1 MLMFYEQEN
10 QAGDDAKILS
20 RGSTIGK
27 ELEGNMEAY
36 AKIALSS
43 INVLET
49 VPKILT
55 KLGEELKNLVSLEK
69 TMERL
74 IFLDEESAK
83 INKTLGLGA
92 QKADE
97 FRKLIIDTSAKYAE
111 LGLGLDQIG
120 KDYIALSNVFNTNI
134 SISDETLT
142 ELAATTVVTG
152 QKGDA
157 LAKAFRGVGVDIAGI
172 APRMLEV
179 TEVAKQAGVTVGSVA
194 AGVVKHI
201 DKMNL
206 YNFEGG
212 VKGLA
217 KMSAQASRLGIDMD
231 KVFALTNKVFNPE
244 GAIEVAAAMQRLGVA
259 TGALVDPLRLMDLSQ
274 NDPAELQNQI
284 VNMTKD
290 FVRFNKDLGEFQI
303 LPGEKRRLEE
313 IAGALGLNNGELQ
326 RMALN
331 AANLEYKMKQI
342 KFAPG
347 TSKEDREMIATLAQ
361 INKSGV
367 AELKV
372 KQYAYDE
379 KTGKEEWTGEYE
391 MVDATKVTATQLKAL
406 KESQELKGATMEEI
420 AIKQQGELEGLNN
433 KVGAIKTAVAFGVTR
448 TSAAQGLYKMGTTG
462 VKNALFA
469 DETNPDG
476 VVPKSFRDAEN
487 VGKAMQSALEAVNPE
502 FVTLKRNIN
511 DVNKV
516 TEISAKIGQ
525 SAIDLLTKMGESAS
539 DLLTNLDITKLK
551 SLGSDVLTKIMGT
564 SVNGT
569 NVGGGGT
576 NSSTVNSSVNSN
588 SVNSSN
594 LNSVNSNVNNI
605 NNSNTPKPQEL
616 NLNEKVTVDV
626 NVNLDPA
633 AKDQA
638 LTYLINQELTKF
650 FGPEG
655 GNKNIA
661 FVLDE
666 IAKQKTQNNLVQ
678 SNVPK

>member
-1 MLMFYEQEN
+1 MFGGNGDNTNE
-10 QAGDDAKILS
+10 ADGDDAKIVS
-20 RGSTIGK
+20 RGAGLDK
-27 ELEGNMEAY
+27 DLQGHMETY
-36 AKIALSS
+36 ATTALSS
-43 INVLET
+43 INILET

-55 KLGEELKNLVSLEK
+55 DLGTELKNLVSLEA
-69 TMERL
+69 TLTRL
-74 IFLDEESAK
+74 IYLDEESAK

-142 ELAATTVVTG
+142 ELAATTLVTG

-157 LAKAFRGVGVDIAGI
+157 LAKAFRQVGVDVAGI
-172 APRMLEV
+172 APRMMDV
-179 TEVAKQAGVTVGSVA
+179 TEAAKQAGVSVGSVA
-194 AGVVKHI
+194 SGVVANISKL
-201 DKMNL
+201 NL

-217 KMSAQASRLGIDMD
+217 KMSAQASRLGIDM
-231 KVFALTNKVFNPE
+231 KSIFTLTEKVFNPD

-303 LPGEKRRLEE
+303 LPGEKRRLRE
-313 IAGALGLNNGELQ
+313 IADALGMTSDELAG
-326 RMALN
+326 MALN
-331 AANLEYKMKQI
+331 ASNLEYKMKQI

-361 INKSGV
+361 INKDGV

-391 MVDATKVTATQLKAL
+391 MLDATKVTATQLKDL

-433 KVGAIKTAVAFGVTR
+433 KVGAIKTAIAFGITR
-448 TSAAQGLYKMGTTG
+448 TSAAQGLYSTGTTG
-462 VKNALFA
+462 LKNALFK
-469 DETNPDG
+469 DENNPNG
-476 VVPKSFRDAEN
+476 IIPKSARDAEN
-487 VGKAMQSALEAVNPE
+487 VGKAMQAALEVVNPL
-502 FVTLKRNIN
+502 FKTLKTNIDDIN
-511 DVNKV
+511 EV
-516 TEISAKIGQ
+516 TKISAKIGQ
-525 SAIDLLTKMGESAS
+525 SAIDFFKDFDLDKLTG
-539 DLLTNLDITKLK
+539 
-551 SLGSDVLTKIMGT
+551 LGTEILNKVMGT
-564 SVNGT
+564 STNVA

-576 NSSTVNSSVNSN
+576 NSSIVNSSVSNTTNASLSNSN
-588 SVNSSN
+588 SVNSS
-594 LNSVNSNVNNI
+594 LNNSSILNTDNSNAL
-605 NNSNTPKPQEL
+605 KPQEVT
-616 NLNEKVTVDV
+616 LNEKVDV
-626 NVNLDPA
+626 NVNVTLDPA
-633 AKDQA
+633 LKDQA
-638 LTYLINQELTKF
+638 LKSLMDMALTKY

-655 GNKNIA
+655 GNENISY
-661 FVLDE
+661 VLNE
-666 IAKQKTQNNLVQ
+666 MAKQKTQNNLVQ
-678 SNVPK
+678 SNVT

>member
-1 MLMFYEQEN
+1 MFTNSDNEN
-10 QAGDDAKILS
+10 EADGESTKIVS
-20 RGSTIGK
+20 RGATLDKDLQGH
-27 ELEGNMEAY
+27 METY
-36 AKIALSS
+36 AATALSS
-43 INVLET
+43 INILET

-55 KLGEELKNLVSLEK
+55 DLGTELKNLVSLEAAL
-69 TMERL
+69 TRL
-74 IFLDEESAK
+74 IYLDEESAK

-142 ELAATTVVTG
+142 ELAATTLVTG
-152 QKGDA
+152 QKGDV
-157 LAKAFRGVGVDIAGI
+157 LAKAFRQVGVDVAGI
-172 APRMLEV
+172 APRMMEV
-179 TEVAKQAGVTVGSVA
+179 TEAAKQAGVSVGSVS
-194 AGVVKHI
+194 AGVVANISKL
-201 DKMNL
+201 NL

-217 KMSAQASRLGIDMD
+217 KMSAQASRLGIDM
-231 KVFALTNKVFNPE
+231 KSIFTLTEKVFNPD

-303 LPGEKRRLEE
+303 LPGEKRRLRE
-313 IAGALGLNNGELQ
+313 IADALGMTADELAG
-326 RMALN
+326 MALN
-331 AANLEYKMKQI
+331 ASNLEYKMKQI

-361 INKSGV
+361 INKDGV

-391 MVDATKVTATQLKAL
+391 MLDATKVTATQLKDL

-433 KVGAIKTAVAFGVTR
+433 KVGAIKTAIAFGVTR
-448 TSAAQGLYKMGTTG
+448 TSAAQGLYSAGTTG
-462 VKNALFA
+462 LKNALFQ
-469 DETNPDG
+469 DENNPNG
-476 VVPKSFRDAEN
+476 IIPKSARDAEN
-487 VGKAMQSALEAVNPE
+487 VGKAMQAALEVVNPL
-502 FVTLKRNIN
+502 FKTLKTNIN
-511 DVNKV
+511 DINEV
-516 TEISAKIGQ
+516 TKISAKIGQ
-525 SAIDLLTKMGESAS
+525 SAIDFLKDFDLDKLTG
-539 DLLTNLDITKLK
+539 LGTK
-551 SLGSDVLTKIMGT
+551 VLNKVMGT
-564 SVNGT
+564 STNVD

-576 NSSTVNSSVNSN
+576 NSSIVNSSVSNTTNASLSNSN
-588 SVNSSN
+588 SVNSS
-594 LNSVNSNVNNI
+594 LNNSSILNTDNSNAL
-605 NNSNTPKPQEL
+605 KPQEVT
-616 NLNEKVTVDV
+616 LNEKVDV
-626 NVNLDPA
+626 NVNVTLDPA
-633 AKDQA
+633 LKDQA
-638 LTYLINQELTKF
+638 LKSLMDMALTKY

-655 GNKNIA
+655 GNENISY
-661 FVLDE
+661 VLNE
-666 IAKQKTQNNLVQ
+666 MAKQKTQNNLVQ
-678 SNVPK
+678 SNVT

>member
-1 MLMFYEQEN
+1 MFTNSDNEN
-10 QAGDDAKILS
+10 EADGESTKIVS
-20 RGSTIGK
+20 RGATLDKDLQGH
-27 ELEGNMEAY
+27 METY
-36 AKIALSS
+36 ATTALSS
-43 INVLET
+43 INILET

-55 KLGEELKNLVSLEK
+55 DLGTELKNLVSLEAAL
-69 TMERL
+69 TRL
-74 IFLDEESAK
+74 IYLDEESAK

-120 KDYIALSNVFNTNI
+120 KDYLALSNVFNTNI

-142 ELAATTVVTG
+142 ELAATTLVTG
-152 QKGDA
+152 QKGDV
-157 LAKAFRGVGVDIAGI
+157 LAKAFRQVGVDVAGI
-172 APRMLEV
+172 APRMMEV
-179 TEVAKQAGVTVGSVA
+179 TEAAKQAGVSVGSVS
-194 AGVVKHI
+194 AGVVANISKL
-201 DKMNL
+201 NL

-217 KMSAQASRLGIDMD
+217 KMSAQASRLGIDM
-231 KVFALTNKVFNPE
+231 KSIFTLTEKVFNPD

-303 LPGEKRRLEE
+303 LPGEKRRLRE
-313 IAGALGLNNGELQ
+313 IADALGMTADELAG
-326 RMALN
+326 MALN
-331 AANLEYKMKQI
+331 ASNLEYKMKQI

-361 INKSGV
+361 INKDGV

-391 MVDATKVTATQLKAL
+391 MLDATKVTATQLKDL

-433 KVGAIKTAVAFGVTR
+433 KVGAIKTAIAFGVTR
-448 TSAAQGLYKMGTTG
+448 TSAAQGLYSAGTTG
-462 VKNALFA
+462 LKNALFQ
-469 DETNPDG
+469 DENNPNG
-476 VVPKSFRDAEN
+476 IIPKSARDAEN
-487 VGKAMQSALEAVNPE
+487 VGKAMQAALEVVNPL
-502 FVTLKRNIN
+502 FKTLKTNIN
-511 DVNKV
+511 DINEV
-516 TEISAKIGQ
+516 TKISAKIGQ
-525 SAIDLLTKMGESAS
+525 SAIDFLKDFDLDKLTG
-539 DLLTNLDITKLK
+539 LGTK
-551 SLGSDVLTKIMGT
+551 VLNKVMGT
-564 SVNGT
+564 STNVD

-576 NSSTVNSSVNSN
+576 NSSIVNSSVSNTTNASLSNSN
-588 SVNSSN
+588 SVNSS
-594 LNSVNSNVNNI
+594 LNNSSILNTDNSNAL
-605 NNSNTPKPQEL
+605 KPQEVT
-616 NLNEKVTVDV
+616 LNEKVDV
-626 NVNLDPA
+626 NVNVTLDPA
-633 AKDQA
+633 LKDQA
-638 LTYLINQELTKF
+638 LKSLMDMALTKY

-655 GNKNIA
+655 GNENISY
-661 FVLDE
+661 VLNE
-666 IAKQKTQNNLVQ
+666 MAKQKTQNNLVQ
-678 SNVPK
+678 SNVT

>member
-1 MLMFYEQEN
+1 MFNDQEN
-10 QAGDDAKILS
+10 EVTGEQVDKTTPSYKVQDALK
-20 RGSTIGK
+20 GK
-27 ELEGNMEAY
+27 MEEY
-36 AKIALSS
+36 VSLALSS
-43 INVLET
+43 VNVLDT
-49 VPKILT
+49 GTKIL
-55 KLGEELKNLVSLEK
+55 KQLGTELKNLISLES
-69 TMERL
+69 TFQRL
-74 IFLDEESAK
+74 IYLDEESAK

-142 ELAATTVVTG
+142 ELAATTLVTG
-152 QKGDA
+152 QKGDV
-157 LAKAFRGVGVDIAGI
+157 LAKAFRQVGVDVAGI
-172 APRMLEV
+172 APRMMEV
-179 TEVAKQAGVTVGSVA
+179 TEAAKQAGVSVGSVA
-194 AGVVKHI
+194 SGVVANISKL
-201 DKMNL
+201 NL

-217 KMSAQASRLGIDMD
+217 KMSAQASRLGIDM
-231 KVFALTNKVFNPE
+231 KSIFTLTEKVFNPD

-303 LPGEKRRLEE
+303 LPGEKRRLRE
-313 IAGALGLNNGELQ
+313 IADALGMTSDELAG
-326 RMALN
+326 MALN
-331 AANLEYKMKQI
+331 ASNLEYKMKQI

-361 INKSGV
+361 INKDGV

-391 MVDATKVTATQLKAL
+391 MVNAAELNETQLKEL

-433 KVGAIKTAVAFGVTR
+433 KVGAIKTAIAFGQTR
-448 TSAAQGLYKMGTTG
+448 TSAAQGLYRAGTTG
-462 VKNALFA
+462 VKNALFQ
-469 DETNPDG
+469 DENNPDG
-476 VVPKSFRDAEN
+476 LIPKSARDAEN
-487 VGKAMQSALEAVNPE
+487 VGKAMQAALEAINPL
-502 FVTLKRNIN
+502 FKTLKTNIDDIN
-511 DVNKV
+511 EV
-516 TEISAKIGQ
+516 TKISAKIGK
-525 SAIDLLTKMGESAS
+525 SAIDLVTKMGDSIS
-539 DLLTNLDITKLK
+539 DLLTNLDITKLT
-551 SLGSDVLTKIMGT
+551 SSGSDLLTKIMGT

-569 NVGGGGT
+569 NVGGT
-576 NSSTVNSSVNSN
+576 NSSVNSSVNSN
-588 SVNSSN
+588 SVNTSN
-594 LNSVNSNVNNI
+594 LNSVNSSVNNT
-605 NNSNTPKPQEL
+605 NNTNALKPQEVT
-616 NLNEKVTVDV
+616 LNEKVDV
-626 NVNLDPA
+626 NVNVTLDPA
-633 AKDQA
+633 LKDQA
-638 LTYLINQELTKF
+638 LKSLMDQALTKY

-655 GNKNIA
+655 GNENISY
-661 FVLDE
+661 VLNE
-666 IAKQKTQNNLVQ
+666 MAKQKTQNNLVQ
-678 SNVPK
+678 SNVT

>member
-1 MLMFYEQEN
+1 MFGGNGDNTNE
-10 QAGDDAKILS
+10 ADGDDAKIVS
-20 RGSTIGK
+20 RGAGLDK
-27 ELEGNMEAY
+27 DLQGHMETY
-36 AKIALSS
+36 ATTALSS
-43 INVLET
+43 INILET

-55 KLGEELKNLVSLEK
+55 DLGTELKNLVSLEA
-69 TMERL
+69 TLTRL
-74 IFLDEESAK
+74 IYLDEESAK

-142 ELAATTVVTG
+142 ELAATTLVTG

-157 LAKAFRGVGVDIAGI
+157 LAKAFRQVGVDVAGI
-172 APRMLEV
+172 APRMMDV
-179 TEVAKQAGVTVGSVA
+179 TEAAKQAGVSVGSVA
-194 AGVVKHI
+194 SGVVANISKL
-201 DKMNL
+201 NL

-217 KMSAQASRLGIDMD
+217 KMSAQASRLGIDM
-231 KVFALTNKVFNPE
+231 KSIFTLTEKVFNPD
-244 GAIEVAAAMQRLGVA
+244 GAIEVAAAMQRLGVT

-303 LPGEKRRLEE
+303 LPGEKRRLRE
-313 IAGALGLNNGELQ
+313 IADALGMTSDELAG
-326 RMALN
+326 MALN
-331 AANLEYKMKQI
+331 ASNLEYKMKQI

-361 INKSGV
+361 INKDGV

-391 MVDATKVTATQLKAL
+391 MLDATKVTATQLKDL

-433 KVGAIKTAVAFGVTR
+433 KVGAIKTAIAFGITR
-448 TSAAQGLYKMGTTG
+448 TSAAQGLYSTGTTG
-462 VKNALFA
+462 LKNALFK
-469 DETNPDG
+469 DENNPNG
-476 VVPKSFRDAEN
+476 IIPKSARDAEN
-487 VGKAMQSALEAVNPE
+487 VGKAMQAALEVVNPL
-502 FVTLKRNIN
+502 FKTLKTNIDDIN
-511 DVNKV
+511 EV
-516 TEISAKIGQ
+516 TKISAKIGQ
-525 SAIDLLTKMGESAS
+525 SAIDFFKDFDLDKLTG
-539 DLLTNLDITKLK
+539 
-551 SLGSDVLTKIMGT
+551 LGTEILNKVMGT
-564 SVNGT
+564 STNVA

-576 NSSTVNSSVNSN
+576 NSSIVNSSVSNTTNASLSNSN
-588 SVNSSN
+588 SVNSS
-594 LNSVNSNVNNI
+594 LNNSSILNTDNSNAL
-605 NNSNTPKPQEL
+605 KPQEVT
-616 NLNEKVTVDV
+616 LNEKVDV
-626 NVNLDPA
+626 NVNVTLDPA
-633 AKDQA
+633 LKDQA
-638 LTYLINQELTKF
+638 LKSLMDMALTKY

-655 GNKNIA
+655 GNENISY
-661 FVLDE
+661 VLNE
-666 IAKQKTQNNLVQ
+666 MAKQKTQNNLVQ
-678 SNVPK
+678 SNVT

>member
-1 MLMFYEQEN
+1 
-10 QAGDDAKILS
+10 
-20 RGSTIGK
+20 
-27 ELEGNMEAY
+27 MEEY
-36 AKIALSS
+36 ASIALSS

-55 KLGEELKNLVSLEK
+55 KLGTELKNLVSLDA
-69 TMERL
+69 TLQRL
-74 IFLDEESAK
+74 IYLDEESAK

-120 KDYIALSNVFNTNI
+120 KDYLALSNVFNTNI

-231 KVFALTNKVFNPE
+231 KVFALTNKVFNPD

-361 INKSGV
+361 INKDGV

-433 KVGAIKTAVAFGVTR
+433 KVGAIKTAIAFGVTR
-448 TSAAQGLYKMGTTG
+448 TSAAQGLYSTGTTG
-462 VKNALFA
+462 VKNALFQ
-469 DETNPDG
+469 DENNPNG
-476 VVPKSFRDAEN
+476 LIPKSARDAEN
-487 VGKAMQSALEAVNPE
+487 VGKAMQAALEVVNPL
-502 FVTLKRNIN
+502 FKTLKTNIN
-511 DVNKV
+511 DINEV
-516 TEISAKIGQ
+516 TKISAKIGQ
-525 SAIDLLTKMGESAS
+525 SAIDFFKDFDLDKLTG
-539 DLLTNLDITKLK
+539 
-551 SLGSDVLTKIMGT
+551 LGTEVLNKVMGT
-564 SVNGT
+564 STNVA

-576 NSSTVNSSVNSN
+576 NSSMVNSSVSNTTNASLSNSN
-588 SVNSSN
+588 SVNSS
-594 LNSVNSNVNNI
+594 LNNSSILNTDNSNAL
-605 NNSNTPKPQEL
+605 KPQEVT
-616 NLNEKVTVDV
+616 LNEKVDV
-626 NVNLDPA
+626 NVNVTLDPA
-633 AKDQA
+633 LKDQA
-638 LTYLINQELTKF
+638 LKSLMDMALTKY

-655 GNKNIA
+655 GNENISY
-661 FVLDE
+661 VLNE
-666 IAKQKTQNNLVQ
+666 MAKQKTQNNLVQ
-678 SNVPK
+678 SNVT

>member
-1 MLMFYEQEN
+1 MFGGNGDNTNE
-10 QAGDDAKILS
+10 ADGDDAKIVS
-20 RGSTIGK
+20 RGAGLDK
-27 ELEGNMEAY
+27 DLQGHMETY
-36 AKIALSS
+36 ATTALSS
-43 INVLET
+43 INILET

-55 KLGEELKNLVSLEK
+55 DLGTELKNLVSLEA
-69 TMERL
+69 TLTRL
-74 IFLDEESAK
+74 IYLDEESAK

-142 ELAATTVVTG
+142 ELAATTLVTG

-157 LAKAFRGVGVDIAGI
+157 LAKAFRQVGVDVAGI
-172 APRMLEV
+172 APRMMDV
-179 TEVAKQAGVTVGSVA
+179 TEAAKQAGVSVGSVA
-194 AGVVKHI
+194 SGVVANISKL
-201 DKMNL
+201 NL

-217 KMSAQASRLGIDMD
+217 KMSAQASRLGIDM
-231 KVFALTNKVFNPE
+231 KSIFTLTEKVFNPD

-303 LPGEKRRLEE
+303 LPGEKRRLRE
-313 IAGALGLNNGELQ
+313 IADALGMTSDELAG
-326 RMALN
+326 MALN
-331 AANLEYKMKQI
+331 ASNLEYKMKQI

-361 INKSGV
+361 INKDGV

-391 MVDATKVTATQLKAL
+391 MLDATKVTATQLKDL

-433 KVGAIKTAVAFGVTR
+433 KVGAIKTAIAFGITR
-448 TSAAQGLYKMGTTG
+448 TSAAQGLYSMGTTG
-462 VKNALFA
+462 LKNALFK
-469 DETNPDG
+469 DENNPNG
-476 VVPKSFRDAEN
+476 IIPKSARDAEN
-487 VGKAMQSALEAVNPE
+487 VGKAMQAALEVVNPL
-502 FVTLKRNIN
+502 FKTLKTNIDDIN
-511 DVNKV
+511 EV
-516 TEISAKIGQ
+516 TKISAKIGQ
-525 SAIDLLTKMGESAS
+525 SAIDFFKDFDLDKLTG
-539 DLLTNLDITKLK
+539 
-551 SLGSDVLTKIMGT
+551 LGTEILNKVMGT
-564 SVNGT
+564 STNVA

-576 NSSTVNSSVNSN
+576 NSSIVNSSVSNTTNASLSNSN
-588 SVNSSN
+588 SVNSS
-594 LNSVNSNVNNI
+594 LNNSSILNTDNSNAL
-605 NNSNTPKPQEL
+605 KPQEVT
-616 NLNEKVTVDV
+616 LNEKVDV
-626 NVNLDPA
+626 NVNVTLDPA
-633 AKDQA
+633 LKDQA
-638 LTYLINQELTKF
+638 LKSLMDMALTKY

-655 GNKNIA
+655 GNENISY
-661 FVLDE
+661 VLNE
-666 IAKQKTQNNLVQ
+666 MAKQKTQNNLVQ
-678 SNVPK
+678 SNVT

>member
-1 MLMFYEQEN
+1 MFGGNGDNTNE
-10 QAGDDAKILS
+10 ADGDDAKIVS
-20 RGSTIGK
+20 RGAGLDK
-27 ELEGNMEAY
+27 DLQGHMETY
-36 AKIALSS
+36 ATTALSS
-43 INVLET
+43 INILET

-55 KLGEELKNLVSLEK
+55 DLGTELKNLVSLEA
-69 TMERL
+69 TLTRL
-74 IFLDEESAK
+74 IYLDEESAK

-142 ELAATTVVTG
+142 ELAATTLVTG

-157 LAKAFRGVGVDIAGI
+157 LAKAFRQVGVDVAGI
-172 APRMLEV
+172 APRMMDV
-179 TEVAKQAGVTVGSVA
+179 TEAAKQAGVSVGSVA
-194 AGVVKHI
+194 SGVVANISKL
-201 DKMNL
+201 NL

-217 KMSAQASRLGIDMD
+217 KMSAQASRLGIDM
-231 KVFALTNKVFNPE
+231 KSIFTLTEKVFNPD

-303 LPGEKRRLEE
+303 LPGEKRRLRE
-313 IAGALGLNNGELQ
+313 IADALGMTSDELAG
-326 RMALN
+326 MALN
-331 AANLEYKMKQI
+331 ASNLEYKMKQI

-361 INKSGV
+361 INKDGV

-391 MVDATKVTATQLKAL
+391 MLDATKVTATQLKDL

-433 KVGAIKTAVAFGVTR
+433 KVGAIKTAIAFGITR
-448 TSAAQGLYKMGTTG
+448 TSAAQGLYSTGTTG
-462 VKNALFA
+462 LKNALFK
-469 DETNPDG
+469 DENNPNG
-476 VVPKSFRDAEN
+476 IIPKSARDAEN
-487 VGKAMQSALEAVNPE
+487 VGKAMQAALEVVNPL
-502 FVTLKRNIN
+502 FKTLKTNIDDIN
-511 DVNKV
+511 EV
-516 TEISAKIGQ
+516 TKISAKIGQ
-525 SAIDLLTKMGESAS
+525 SAIDFFKDFDLDKLTG
-539 DLLTNLDITKLK
+539 
-551 SLGSDVLTKIMGT
+551 LGTEILNKVMGT
-564 SVNGT
+564 STNVA

-576 NSSTVNSSVNSN
+576 NSSIVNSSVSNTTNASLSNSN
-588 SVNSSN
+588 SVNSS
-594 LNSVNSNVNNI
+594 LNNSSILNTDNSNAL
-605 NNSNTPKPQEL
+605 KPQEVT
-616 NLNEKVTVDV
+616 LNEKVDV
-626 NVNLDPA
+626 NVNVTLDPA
-633 AKDQA
+633 LKDQA
-638 LTYLINQELTKF
+638 LKSLMDQALTKY

-655 GNKNIA
+655 GNENISY
-661 FVLDE
+661 VLNE
-666 IAKQKTQNNLVQ
+666 MAKQKTQNNLVQ
-678 SNVPK
+678 SNVT

>member
-1 MLMFYEQEN
+1 MFNDQEN
-10 QAGDDAKILS
+10 EVTGEQVDKTTPSYKVQDALK
-20 RGSTIGK
+20 GK
-27 ELEGNMEAY
+27 MEEY
-36 AKIALSS
+36 VSLALSS
-43 INVLET
+43 VNVLDT
-49 VPKILT
+49 GTKIL
-55 KLGEELKNLVSLEK
+55 KQLGTELKNLISLES
-69 TMERL
+69 TFQRL
-74 IFLDEESAK
+74 IYLDEESAK

-142 ELAATTVVTG
+142 ELAATTLVTG
-152 QKGDA
+152 QKGDV
-157 LAKAFRGVGVDIAGI
+157 LAKAFRQVGVDVAGI
-172 APRMLEV
+172 APRMMEV
-179 TEVAKQAGVTVGSVA
+179 TEAAKQAGVSVGSVA
-194 AGVVKHI
+194 SGVVANISKL
-201 DKMNL
+201 NL

-217 KMSAQASRLGIDMD
+217 KMSAQASRLGIDM
-231 KVFALTNKVFNPE
+231 KSIFTLTEKVFNPD

-303 LPGEKRRLEE
+303 LPGEKRRLRE
-313 IAGALGLNNGELQ
+313 IADALGMTSDELAG
-326 RMALN
+326 MALN
-331 AANLEYKMKQI
+331 ASNLEYKMKQI

-361 INKSGV
+361 INKDGV

-391 MVDATKVTATQLKAL
+391 MVNAAELNETQLKEL

-433 KVGAIKTAVAFGVTR
+433 KVGAIKTAIAFGQTR
-448 TSAAQGLYKMGTTG
+448 TSAAQGLYRAGTTG
-462 VKNALFA
+462 VKNALFQ
-469 DETNPDG
+469 DENNPNG
-476 VVPKSFRDAEN
+476 LIPKSARDAEN
-487 VGKAMQSALEAVNPE
+487 VGKAMQAALEAINPL
-502 FVTLKRNIN
+502 FKTLKTNIDDIN
-511 DVNKV
+511 EV
-516 TEISAKIGQ
+516 TKISAKIGK
-525 SAIDLLTKMGESAS
+525 SAIDLVTKMGDSIS
-539 DLLTNLDITKLK
+539 DLLTNLDITKLT
-551 SLGSDVLTKIMGT
+551 SSGSDLLTKIMGT

-569 NVGGGGT
+569 NVGGT
-576 NSSTVNSSVNSN
+576 NSSVNSSVNSN
-588 SVNSSN
+588 SVNTSN
-594 LNSVNSNVNNI
+594 LNSVNSSVNNT
-605 NNSNTPKPQEL
+605 NNTNALKPQEVT
-616 NLNEKVTVDV
+616 LNEKVDV
-626 NVNLDPA
+626 NVNVTLDPA
-633 AKDQA
+633 LKDQA
-638 LTYLINQELTKF
+638 LKSLMDQALTKY

-655 GNKNIA
+655 GNENISY
-661 FVLDE
+661 VLNE
-666 IAKQKTQNNLVQ
+666 MAKQKTQNNLVQ
-678 SNVPK
+678 SNVT

>member
-1 MLMFYEQEN
+1 MLMFNEQEN
-10 QAGDDAKILS
+10 QAGDQVDKTTSSYKVQDALK
-20 RGSTIGK
+20 GK
-27 ELEGNMEAY
+27 MEEY
-36 AKIALSS
+36 ASIALSS

-55 KLGEELKNLVSLEK
+55 KLGTELKNLVSLDA
-69 TMERL
+69 TLQRL
-74 IFLDEESAK
+74 IYLDEESAK

-120 KDYIALSNVFNTNI
+120 KDYLALSNVFNTNI

-231 KVFALTNKVFNPE
+231 KVFALTNKVFNPD

-361 INKSGV
+361 INKDGV

-433 KVGAIKTAVAFGVTR
+433 KVGAIKTAIAFGVTR
-448 TSAAQGLYKMGTTG
+448 TSAAQGLYSTGTTG
-462 VKNALFA
+462 VKNALFQ
-469 DETNPDG
+469 DENNPNG
-476 VVPKSFRDAEN
+476 LIPKSARDAEN
-487 VGKAMQSALEAVNPE
+487 VGKAMQAALEVVNPL
-502 FVTLKRNIN
+502 FKTLKTNIN
-511 DVNKV
+511 DINEV
-516 TEISAKIGQ
+516 TKISAKIGQ
-525 SAIDLLTKMGESAS
+525 SAIDFFKDFDLDKLTG
-539 DLLTNLDITKLK
+539 
-551 SLGSDVLTKIMGT
+551 LGTEVLNKVMGT
-564 SVNGT
+564 STNVA

-576 NSSTVNSSVNSN
+576 NSSIVNSSVSNTTNASLSNSN
-588 SVNSSN
+588 SVNSS
-594 LNSVNSNVNNI
+594 LNNSSILNTDNSNAL
-605 NNSNTPKPQEL
+605 KPQEVT
-616 NLNEKVTVDV
+616 LNEKVDV
-626 NVNLDPA
+626 NVNVTLDPA
-633 AKDQA
+633 LKDQA
-638 LTYLINQELTKF
+638 LKSLMDMALTKY

-655 GNKNIA
+655 GNENISY
-661 FVLDE
+661 VLNE
-666 IAKQKTQNNLVQ
+666 MAKQKTQNNLVQ
-678 SNVPK
+678 SNVT

>member
-1 MLMFYEQEN
+1 MLMFNDQEN
-10 QAGDDAKILS
+10 QAGEQIDTNTSSYKVQAALK
-20 RGSTIGK
+20 GK
-27 ELEGNMEAY
+27 MEDY
-36 AKIALSS
+36 ASIALSS
-43 INVLET
+43 VNVLST
-49 VPKILT
+49 IPQILK
-55 KLGEELKNLVSLEK
+55 KLGEEVKSLVSLEA
-69 TMERL
+69 TFQRL
-74 IFLDEESAK
+74 IYLDEESAK

-134 SISDETLT
+134 SVSDETLT
-142 ELAATTVVTG
+142 ELAATTLVTG

-157 LAKAFRGVGVDIAGI
+157 LAKAFRSAGVDIAGI
-172 APRMLEV
+172 APRMLDV

-201 DKMNL
+201 EKMNL

-231 KVFALTNKVFNPE
+231 KVFMLTNKVFNPE

-361 INKSGV
+361 INKDGV

-476 VVPKSFRDAEN
+476 LIPKSFRDAEN

-588 SVNSSN
+588 SVNTSNSNSINSSVNNTNSSN
-594 LNSVNSNVNNI
+594 API
-605 NNSNTPKPQEL
+605 PQEL
-616 NLNEKVTVDV
+616 NLNEKVTVDL

-650 FGPEG
+650 FSNDG

-661 FVLDE
+661 FVLNE

-678 SNVPK
+678 SNVPQ

>member
-1 MLMFYEQEN
+1 MFTNSDNEN
-10 QAGDDAKILS
+10 EADGESTKIVS
-20 RGSTIGK
+20 RGATLDKDLQGH
-27 ELEGNMEAY
+27 METY
-36 AKIALSS
+36 AATALSS
-43 INVLET
+43 INILET

-55 KLGEELKNLVSLEK
+55 DLGTELKNLVSLEAAL
-69 TMERL
+69 TRL
-74 IFLDEESAK
+74 IYLDEESAK

-142 ELAATTVVTG
+142 ELAATTLVTG
-152 QKGDA
+152 QKGDV
-157 LAKAFRGVGVDIAGI
+157 LAKAFRQVGVDVAGI
-172 APRMLEV
+172 APRMMEV
-179 TEVAKQAGVTVGSVA
+179 TEAAKQAGVSVGSVS
-194 AGVVKHI
+194 AGVVANISKL
-201 DKMNL
+201 NL

-217 KMSAQASRLGIDMD
+217 KMSAQASRLGIDM
-231 KVFALTNKVFNPE
+231 KSIFTLTEKVFNPD

-303 LPGEKRRLEE
+303 LPGEKRRLRE
-313 IAGALGLNNGELQ
+313 IADALGMTADELAG
-326 RMALN
+326 MALN
-331 AANLEYKMKQI
+331 ASNLEYKMKQI

-361 INKSGV
+361 INKDGV

-391 MVDATKVTATQLKAL
+391 MLDATKVTATQLKDL

-433 KVGAIKTAVAFGVTR
+433 KVGAIKTAIAFGVTR
-448 TSAAQGLYKMGTTG
+448 TSAAQGLYSAGTTG
-462 VKNALFA
+462 LKNALFQ
-469 DETNPDG
+469 DENNPNG
-476 VVPKSFRDAEN
+476 IIPKSARDAEN
-487 VGKAMQSALEAVNPE
+487 VGKAMQAALEVVNPL
-502 FVTLKRNIN
+502 FKTLKTNIN
-511 DVNKV
+511 DINEV
-516 TEISAKIGQ
+516 TKISAKIGQ
-525 SAIDLLTKMGESAS
+525 SAIDFLKDFDLDKLTG
-539 DLLTNLDITKLK
+539 LGTK
-551 SLGSDVLTKIMGT
+551 VLNKVMGT
-564 SVNGT
+564 STNVA

-576 NSSTVNSSVNSN
+576 NSSIVNSSVSNTTNASLSNSN
-588 SVNSSN
+588 SVNSS
-594 LNSVNSNVNNI
+594 LNNSSILNTDNSNAL
-605 NNSNTPKPQEL
+605 KPQEVT
-616 NLNEKVTVDV
+616 LNEKVDV
-626 NVNLDPA
+626 NVNVTLDPA
-633 AKDQA
+633 LKDQA
-638 LTYLINQELTKF
+638 LKSLMDMALTKY

-655 GNKNIA
+655 GNENISY
-661 FVLDE
+661 VLNE
-666 IAKQKTQNNLVQ
+666 MAKQKTQNNLVQ
-678 SNVPK
+678 SNVT

>member
-1 MLMFYEQEN
+1 MFGGDGDNTNE
-10 QAGDDAKILS
+10 ADGDDAKIVS
-20 RGSTIGK
+20 RGTAIDKDLQGH
-27 ELEGNMEAY
+27 METY
-36 AKIALSS
+36 ATTALSS
-43 INVLET
+43 INILET

-55 KLGEELKNLVSLEK
+55 DLGTELKNLVSLEAAL
-69 TMERL
+69 TRL
-74 IFLDEESAK
+74 IYLDEESAK

-142 ELAATTVVTG
+142 ELAATTLVTG
-152 QKGDA
+152 QKGDV
-157 LAKAFRGVGVDIAGI
+157 LAKAFRQVGVDVAGI
-172 APRMLEV
+172 APRMMEV
-179 TEVAKQAGVTVGSVA
+179 TEAAKQAGVSVGSVS
-194 AGVVKHI
+194 AGVVANISKL
-201 DKMNL
+201 NL

-217 KMSAQASRLGIDMD
+217 KMSAQASRLGIDM
-231 KVFALTNKVFNPE
+231 KSIFTLTEKVFNPD

-303 LPGEKRRLEE
+303 LPGEKRRLRE
-313 IAGALGLNNGELQ
+313 IADALGMTADELAG
-326 RMALN
+326 MALN
-331 AANLEYKMKQI
+331 ASNLEYKMKQI

-361 INKSGV
+361 INKDGV

-391 MVDATKVTATQLKAL
+391 MLDATKVTATQLKDL

-433 KVGAIKTAVAFGVTR
+433 KVGAIKTAIAFGVTR
-448 TSAAQGLYKMGTTG
+448 TSAAQGLYSAGTTG
-462 VKNALFA
+462 LKNALFQ
-469 DETNPDG
+469 DENNPNG
-476 VVPKSFRDAEN
+476 IIPKSARDAEN
-487 VGKAMQSALEAVNPE
+487 VGKAMQAALEVVNPL
-502 FVTLKRNIN
+502 FKTLKTNIN
-511 DVNKV
+511 DINEV
-516 TEISAKIGQ
+516 TKISAKIGQ
-525 SAIDLLTKMGESAS
+525 SAIDFLKDFDLDKLTG
-539 DLLTNLDITKLK
+539 LGTK
-551 SLGSDVLTKIMGT
+551 VLNKVMGT
-564 SVNGT
+564 STNVD

-576 NSSTVNSSVNSN
+576 NSSIVNSSVSNTTNASLSNSN
-588 SVNSSN
+588 SVNSS
-594 LNSVNSNVNNI
+594 LNNSSILNTDNSNAL
-605 NNSNTPKPQEL
+605 KPQEVT
-616 NLNEKVTVDV
+616 LNEKVDV
-626 NVNLDPA
+626 NVNVTLDPA
-633 AKDQA
+633 LKDQA
-638 LTYLINQELTKF
+638 LKSLMDMALTKY

-655 GNKNIA
+655 GNENISY
-661 FVLDE
+661 VLNE
-666 IAKQKTQNNLVQ
+666 MAKQKTQNNLVQ
-678 SNVPK
+678 SNVT

>member
-1 MLMFYEQEN
+1 MFGSSDNEN
-10 QAGDDAKILS
+10 EVTGEEAKTVS
-20 RGSTIGK
+20 RGGTIDVALKGK
-27 ELEGNMEAY
+27 MEDY
-36 AKIALSS
+36 ASIALSS
-43 INVLET
+43 VNVLET
-49 VPKILT
+49 GTKILA
-55 KLGEELKNLVSLEK
+55 KLGTEIKSLISLEA
-69 TMERL
+69 TFQRL
-74 IFLDEESAK
+74 IYLDEESAK

-97 FRKLIIDTSAKYAE
+97 FKKLIIDTSSKYAE

-142 ELAATTVVTG
+142 ELAATTLVTG

-172 APRMLEV
+172 APRMLDV

-201 DKMNL
+201 EKMNL

-361 INKSGV
+361 INKDGI
-367 AELKV
+367 AEVKV
-372 KQYAYDE
+372 KEIDK
-379 KTGKEEWTGEYE
+379 KTGEWTGEYE
-391 MVDATKVTATQLKAL
+391 MVNAAELNETQLKEL
-406 KESQELKGATMEEI
+406 KESQELRGATMEEI

-433 KVGAIKTAVAFGVTR
+433 KVGAIKTAIAFGITR
-448 TSAAQGLYKMGTTG
+448 TSAAQGLYSMGTTG
-462 VKNALFA
+462 VKNALFQ
-469 DETNPDG
+469 DENNKG
-476 VVPKSFRDAEN
+476 GLIPKSFRDAEN
-487 VGKAMQSALEAVNPE
+487 LGKAMQGALETVNPL
-502 FVTLKRNIN
+502 FKTLKTNI
-511 DVNKV
+511 DDINKV
-516 TEISAKIGQ
+516 TEISAKIGK
-525 SAIDLLTKMGESAS
+525 SAIDLVTKMGESIS
-539 DLLTNLDITKLK
+539 DLLTNLDITKLT
-551 SLGSDVLTKIMGT
+551 SSGSDLLTKIMGT

-569 NVGGGGT
+569 NVGGT

-588 SVNSSN
+588 SVNTSN
-594 LNSVNSNVNNI
+594 SNSVNSSVNNT
-605 NNSNTPKPQEL
+605 NNSNAPKPQEL
-616 NLNEKVTVDV
+616 TLNEKVDV
-626 NVNLDPA
+626 NVNVTLDPA
-633 AKDQA
+633 SKDQA
-638 LTYLINQELTKF
+638 LTSLMDQALTKY

-655 GNKNIA
+655 GNQNISY
-661 FVLDE
+661 VLDQM
-666 IAKQKTQNNLVQ
+666 AKQKTQNNLVQ
-678 SNVPK
+678 SNVT

>member
-1 MLMFYEQEN
+1 MFGGNGDNTNE
-10 QAGDDAKILS
+10 ADGDDAKIVS
-20 RGSTIGK
+20 RGAGLDK
-27 ELEGNMEAY
+27 DLQGHMETY
-36 AKIALSS
+36 ATTALSS
-43 INVLET
+43 INILET

-55 KLGEELKNLVSLEK
+55 DLGAELKNLVSLEA
-69 TMERL
+69 TLTRL
-74 IFLDEESAK
+74 IYLDEESAK

-142 ELAATTVVTG
+142 ELAATTLVTG

-157 LAKAFRGVGVDIAGI
+157 LAKAFRQVGVDVAGI
-172 APRMLEV
+172 APRMMDV
-179 TEVAKQAGVTVGSVA
+179 TEAAKQAGVSVGSVA
-194 AGVVKHI
+194 SGVVANISKL
-201 DKMNL
+201 NL

-217 KMSAQASRLGIDMD
+217 KMSAQASRLGIDM
-231 KVFALTNKVFNPE
+231 KSIFTLTEKVFNPD

-303 LPGEKRRLEE
+303 LPGEKRRLRE
-313 IAGALGLNNGELQ
+313 IADALGMTSDELAG
-326 RMALN
+326 MALN
-331 AANLEYKMKQI
+331 ASNLEYKMKQI

-361 INKSGV
+361 INKDGV

-391 MVDATKVTATQLKAL
+391 MLDATKVTATQLKDL

-433 KVGAIKTAVAFGVTR
+433 KVGAIKTAIAFGITR
-448 TSAAQGLYKMGTTG
+448 TSAAQGLYSTGTTG
-462 VKNALFA
+462 LKNALFK
-469 DETNPDG
+469 DENNPNG
-476 VVPKSFRDAEN
+476 IIPKSARDAEN
-487 VGKAMQSALEAVNPE
+487 VGKAMQAALEVVNPL
-502 FVTLKRNIN
+502 FKTLKTNIDDIN
-511 DVNKV
+511 EV
-516 TEISAKIGQ
+516 TKISAKIGQ
-525 SAIDLLTKMGESAS
+525 SAIDFFKDFDLDKLTG
-539 DLLTNLDITKLK
+539 
-551 SLGSDVLTKIMGT
+551 LGTEILNKVMGT
-564 SVNGT
+564 STNVA

-576 NSSTVNSSVNSN
+576 NSSIVNSSVSNTTNASLSNSN
-588 SVNSSN
+588 SVNSS
-594 LNSVNSNVNNI
+594 LNNSSILNTDNSNAL
-605 NNSNTPKPQEL
+605 KPQEVT
-616 NLNEKVTVDV
+616 LNEKVDV
-626 NVNLDPA
+626 NVNVTLDPA
-633 AKDQA
+633 LKDQA
-638 LTYLINQELTKF
+638 LKSLMDMALTKY

-655 GNKNIA
+655 GNENISY
-661 FVLDE
+661 VLNE
-666 IAKQKTQNNLVQ
+666 MAKQKTQNNLVQ
-678 SNVPK
+678 SNVT